1 MKKENK
7 IPLLFEI
14 GCEDIPARM
23 LEKAGV
29 ELGNLVH
36 EDISKAGLAPHGN
49 LEVHTFSTVRRLGV
63 YVPRILKGQPDKIE
77 EVQGPPSRIAY
88 NENGKPT
95 AAAKGFARK
104 CGVSISSLKRKVS
117 GTGEYLVAQRV
128 QVGRPAE
135 VILPTLLENAIAN
148 LNFPTT
154 MYWLK
159 KSGPRFVRP
168 VRWIFALLGE
178 GKQSRIIKV
187 TFGDVKA
194 SGLTYG
200 HRRDRGKAIHPR
212 SFLQYSKALR
222 RRGVLV
228 ELDDRRGLLNKSIE
242 ALVKKSGYKILFN
255 KELFETLVNSTEYPS
270 AFLGDF
276 NPQFLSLPKE
286 LLITVMNEHQK
297 YLAVQEEG
305 GKLKP
310 NFIAVTDWTKDQRG
324 IIKRGHE
331 RVLEARFRDAKF
343 FWDSDKRTSLGSR
356 LEALQHLTF
365 HSKLGSYWDKVA
377 RMKILGNEIIKEI
390 RTKTTSSS
398 KFKLHYFRSLE
409 LSKCDLTTDIVKEF
423 PSLQGVMGGVYASLA
438 NEASEVANAVYDH
451 YLPINTQDS
460 CPRSLLGTLV
470 SLTDKLDNILAG
482 YALGLQPSGSSDPF
496 ALRRQGNGIVKLLIE
511 NNVVCDLNKVTYKY
525 YKNIYSNKN
534 HSQKKLEA
542 SVNKFFIE
550 RVRFIFKNYYKFR
563 YDTINAVLSLSIP
576 QPVCAFER
584 AKALES
590 ARSTEEF
597 INLSIA
603 AKRIT
608 NILVKSKNKP
618 NFNTGKISQ
627 TELENGPEK
636 RLYLKYVSVEKKTNR
651 LLNQR
656 KYEEALSLIGTLR
669 PLVDQFFDQILIMS
683 PNLIKRKNRLVILS
697 RLEELFSSVAKIS
710 EIITDSR

>member
-23 LEKAGV
+23 LEKARV

-36 EDISKAGLAPHGN
+36 KDISKAGLAPHAS
-49 LEVHTFSTVRRLGV
+49 LEVRTFSTVRRLGV
-63 YVPRILKGQPDKIE
+63 YVPGILKDQPDKIE
-77 EVQGPPSRIAY
+77 EVQGPPSRIAF
-88 NENGKPT
+88 NENGHPT

-104 CGVSISSLKRKVS
+104 CGVSLNSLKRKLS

-135 VILPTLLENAIAN
+135 VILPTLLENVITK

-159 KSGPRFVRP
+159 KSGPRFIRP
-168 VRWIFALLGE
+168 VRWILALLGE

-194 SGLTYG
+194 SDLTYG
-200 HRRDRGKAIHPR
+200 HRRERGKAIHPR
-212 SFLQYSKALR
+212 SFLQYSRMLR
-222 RRGVLV
+222 KHGVLV
-228 ELDDRRGLLNKSIE
+228 ELDDRRHLLNESTKE
-242 ALVKKSGYKILFN
+242 LVKKSGYKIVYN
-255 KELFETLVNSTEYPS
+255 KELFEILVNSTEYPS
-270 AFLGDF
+270 AFLGNF
-276 NPQFLSLPKE
+276 NPQFLSLPRE

-297 YLAVQEEG
+297 YLAVQEES

-356 LEALQHLTF
+356 LKALQHLTF

-377 RMKILGNEIIKEI
+377 RMKILGREIIKEI
-390 RTKTTSSS
+390 RTKITSSD
-398 KFKLHYFRSLE
+398 KFKLNFFRALE
-409 LSKCDLTTDIVKEF
+409 LSKCDLTTGIVKEF
-423 PSLQGVMGGVYASLA
+423 PSLQGIMGGLYASLGK
-438 NEASEVANAVYDH
+438 EGSGVANAVYDH
-451 YLPINTQDS
+451 YLPLNTEDS

-470 SLTDKLDNILAG
+470 SLTDKLDNILVG
-482 YALGLQPSGSSDPF
+482 YALGLKPSGSSDPF

-511 NNVVCDLNKVTYKY
+511 KKIVFDLNKITYIY
-525 YKNIYSNKN
+525 YRNIYSNQV
-534 HSQKKLEA
+534 HLQRKLET

-550 RVRFIFKNYYKFR
+550 RVRFIFKNYYGFR
-563 YDTINAVLSLSIP
+563 YDTINAVLSSTIL
-576 QPVCAFER
+576 QPACVFER

-590 ARSTEEF
+590 VRSTEEF
-597 INLSIA
+597 INLSITA
-603 AKRIT
+603 RRIT
-608 NILVKSKNKP
+608 NIIAKSKNKS
-618 NFNTGKISQ
+618 NFNTEKINS

-636 RLYLKYVSVEKKTNR
+636 RLYTKYVTVKKKTNK
-651 LLNQR
+651 LLNQG
-656 KYEEALSLIGTLR
+656 KYQETLSLIGTLR
-669 PLVDQFFDQILIMS
+669 PLVDKFFDQILIMS
-683 PNLIKRKNRLVILS
+683 PDPVKRKNRLSILS
-697 RLEELFSSVAKIS
+697 GLEELFSSVGNIS
-710 EIITDSR
+710 EIVIDSR